1 MGVVFGVAVAL
12 VGGEGEDGLPDRGV
26 FGGGGCEEGGEG
38 GGCRG
43 EVGVGCW
50 HVGMSEGMSVEEGRV
65 EEEGGELGRFKDG
78 GVERDVG
85 DIEC

>member
-1 MGVVFGVAVAL
+1 
-12 VGGEGEDGLPDRGV
+12 
-26 FGGGGCEEGGEG
+26 
-38 GGCRG
+38 
-43 EVGVGCW
+43 
-50 HVGMSEGMSVEEGRV
+50 MSEGMSVEEGRV